1 MTPTTNQIR
10 EALRI
15 LAQRKGRPDYE
26 LCTAKQVKFALDNG
40 LDHHLIDE
48 LPLFEVEPKEQ
59 DEPLLPVAK
68 VHRVSRTRL
77 SKKREY
83 PTKEEIQELLAW
95 LRQYEG
101 RFKRIAI
108 QAGCAHSTISLIRS
122 GARNFT
128 LDTYNKIMKAR
139 EELEGVKA

>member
-1 MTPTTNQIR
+1 MNPTLTEIR
-10 EALRI
+10 TALQN
-15 LAQRKGRPDYE
+15 LAVKKCRPDYE
-26 LCTAKQVKFALDNG
+26 LCTAKEVKYALENG
-40 LDHHLIDE
+40 LEHHLIDE
-48 LPLFEVEPKEQ
+48 LSFFEVEPKEQ

-68 VHRVSRTRL
+68 VHRVSKTRL

-83 PTKEEIQELLAW
+83 PTKEEVQEFLAW

-101 RFKRIAI
+101 SFKRIAR

-139 EELEGVKA
+139 KKLEGVKA

>member
-1 MTPTTNQIR
+1 MNPTLTEIR
-10 EALRI
+10 TALQN
-15 LAQRKGRPDYE
+15 LAVKKGRPDYE
-26 LCTAKQVKFALDNG
+26 LCTAKEVKYALENG
-40 LDHHLIDE
+40 LEHHLIDE
-48 LPLFEVEPKEQ
+48 LPFFEVELKEQ
-59 DEPLLPVAK
+59 DEQLLPVAK
-68 VHRVSRTRL
+68 VHRVSKTRL

-83 PTKEEIQELLAW
+83 PTKEEVQEFLAW

-101 RFKRIAI
+101 SFKRIAR

-139 EELEGVKA
+139 KELEVAA

>member
-1 MTPTTNQIR
+1 MR
-10 EALRI
+10 
-15 LAQRKGRPDYE
+15 
-26 LCTAKQVKFALDNG
+26 FALENG
-40 LDHHLIDE
+40 LEHHLIAE
-48 LPLFEVEPKEQ
+48 LPFFEVLPREQ
-59 DEPLLPVAK
+59 DEQLLPVAK
-68 VHRVSRTRL
+68 VHRVSKTRL

-83 PTKEEIQELLAW
+83 PTKEEVQEFLAW

-101 RFKRIAI
+101 SFKRIAR

-139 EELEGVKA
+139 EELEGVAV